1 MRECNKSL
9 GRSLHGPGHQGIQPM
24 RYKSIVKQASLVAL
38 LVELHV
44 YNLGGNGLKL
54 KHHSKKKVLYN
65 GFIKKKYSSLK
76 VLATITAIMPS
87 VQQVFTDQDAQS
99 NHTEEC
105 FGLN

>member
-44 YNLGGNGLKL
+44 YNLGGNDLKL
-54 KHHSKKKVLYN
+54 KHHSKKKVFYK
-65 GFIKKKYSSLK
+65 GFIKKN
-76 VLATITAIMPS
+76 TAP
-87 VQQVFTDQDAQS
+87 
-99 NHTEEC
+99 
-105 FGLN
+105 